1 MRGVATPL
9 FLCYYILKRTGLM
22 GTRLERLSLILKNLK
37 SLVNALE
44 SEIYSDSDVTPPIG
58 GETKGSPS
66 YLNVKYEDLFKNSL
80 TYNEI
85 NDDDGILTDWRYSDH
100 KMKLRQECLAN
111 SIEEVLCDTIP
122 DNGQAIYECCH
133 DWISQGHKI
142 SSGIVA

>member
-22 GTRLERLSLILKNLK
+22 EPDRERLKLILKNLK

-44 SEIYSDSDVTPPIG
+44 SEIYSDPDAYTPPIG
-58 GETKGSPS
+58 GETKGTPS

-85 NDDDGILTDWRYSDH
+85 NDDDGI
-100 KMKLRQECLAN
+100 
-111 SIEEVLCDTIP
+111 P
-122 DNGQAIYECCH
+122 D
-133 DWISQGHKI
+133 
-142 SSGIVA
+142 